1 MGYDEGRILVAGARP
16 AGDDARGATVK
27 CLELIRACRL
37 GADDPIITVGDVD
50 MHLVNALL
58 MAGYGD
64 LTVLHP
70 SVEALDEVRQA
81 LPQIGDRLILLPI
94 GTLQFQPQRRY
105 ALWHDRGLFHF
116 LTYPEERQ
124 RYVEL
129 VQQALRPEGHL
140 VICAFGPDGPLQ
152 FRGAPVAR
160 YSAGR
165 LAEEFGG
172 QFELAEHGLA
182 VHPAASGENHQLVH
196 CRFRRHAPS
205 WPAQANRD

>member
-1 MGYDEGRILVAGARP
+1 MGDKESLHLGAGARL
-16 AGDDARGATVK
+16 AGDDARGTTVK
-27 CLELIRACRL
+27 SLELIRACRL
-37 GADDPIITVGDVD
+37 GADEPIITVGEVD

-70 SVEALDEVRQA
+70 SVDALDEVRRV
-81 LPQIGDRLILLPI
+81 LPHIEHRLILVPTDALGFHPK
-94 GTLQFQPQRRY
+94 RRY

-116 LTYPEERQ
+116 LTHPEERQ
-124 RYVEL
+124 RYVEI

-152 FRGAPVAR
+152 YHGVPIAR
-160 YSAGR
+160 YSASR
-165 LAEEFGG
+165 LAEEFAG

-182 VHPAASGENHQLVH
+182 VHPAPSGENHQLVH
-196 CRFRRHAPS
+196 CRFQRHAPH
-205 WPAQANRD
+205 WPVEANRD